1 MTRKK
6 PFIEDECIIQ
16 IIAMLKN
23 NVRPSRPT
31 EDENLR
37 RRGLDDNLWN
47 LLTRCWAVEHKGRP
61 TMREVLEVLPLDS
74 RLLN

>member
-1 MTRKK
+1 M
-6 PFIEDECIIQ
+6 DGECIIQ

-23 NVRPSRPT
+23 NVRLSRPT

-47 LLTRCWAVEHKGRP
+47 LLTRCWAVEHKRRP
-61 TMREVLEVLPLDS
+61 TIREVLKVLPLDS